1 MLTPL
6 IEPTNEPFA
15 QIGGAK
21 KRKGTKGKKTK
32 GRGKGKGRSSTRKH
46 KRHPKKHHKKH

>member
-6 IEPTNEPFA
+6 IDPVNEPFA

-32 GRGKGKGRSSTRKH
+32 GKKGKKGTKGKKKSRRHKSSSRSH
-46 KRHPKKHHKKH
+46 